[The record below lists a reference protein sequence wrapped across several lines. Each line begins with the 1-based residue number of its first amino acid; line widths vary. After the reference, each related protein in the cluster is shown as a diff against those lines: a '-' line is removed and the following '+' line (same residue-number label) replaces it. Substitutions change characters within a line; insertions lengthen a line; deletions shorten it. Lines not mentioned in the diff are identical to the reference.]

1 MVDKG
6 LRIKSS
12 SRLNFNYGKNMLY
25 LKTKIYNHR
34 KEKRDNTAAKDFS
47 VEFASR
53 TVLLADK
60 F

>member
-12 SRLNFNYGKNMLY
+12 CRLTYGKNIFY
-25 LKTKIYNHR
+25 LKTKVYNHW
-34 KEKRDNTAAKDFS
+34 KEKGNNTAAKDFS
-47 VEFASR
+47 VEFALR
-53 TVLLADK
+53 TILLADK